1 MKTYLRLGA
10 DTLVVAQPYQNKA
23 AAIEAYTKTA
33 RDLAR
38 FGQCIEASLH
48 YAKNTGELNE
58 YPDFVLSI
66 GSHNG
71 IHCERA

>member
-10 DTLVVAQPYQNKA
+10 DTLLAAQPYQSKA
-23 AAIEAYTKTA
+23 AAIAAYAKAA

-38 FGQCIEASLH
+38 FGQCIEAALH
-48 YAKNTGELNE
+48 YAKNTDKLNE

-66 GSHNG
+66 GPRNG

>member
-10 DTLVVAQPYQNKA
+10 DNLVVAQSYQSKA
-23 AAIEAYTKTA
+23 EAIKAYAKTA

-48 YAKNTGELNE
+48 YAKNTDELNE
-58 YPDFVLSI
+58 YPDFILSI
-66 GSHNG
+66 GPCDG
-71 IHCERA
+71 IRCERA